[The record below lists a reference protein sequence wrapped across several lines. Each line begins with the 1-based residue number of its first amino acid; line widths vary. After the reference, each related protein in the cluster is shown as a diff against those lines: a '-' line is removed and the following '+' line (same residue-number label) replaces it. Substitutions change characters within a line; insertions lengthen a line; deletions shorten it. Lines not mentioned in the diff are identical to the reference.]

1 MKVQKSCEKFWWIQ
15 NYFVTLRRELK
26 FGSKMKQTNNHGT
39 AEVLTFRKG
48 DLVATIAT
56 NGKRHV
62 SQVGTRAL
70 EHGSLNMAISY
81 LECMGYHIDTSGGY
95 QV

>member
-1 MKVQKSCEKFWWIQ
+1 MNKKNSDQ
-15 NYFVTLRRELK
+15 VT
-26 FGSKMKQTNNHGT
+26 
-39 AEVLTFRKG
+39 EVLTFRKG
-48 DLVATIAT
+48 DSVATIAT
-56 NGKRHV
+56 NGQRHV